1 MKSAIS
7 SAKIVKMF
15 EKVQKNCGES
25 YQKMLL
31 SGNLLGFERSLMEDL
46 LGIYNEICSEMLF
59 QMSEL
64 LLAFTAQQGSRW
76 GMSKL
81 QKRAVMIRIS
91 TGYEVKVWSYYS
103 CIISEDVE
111 GSRYLLLRYWGVI
124 EKCSPSYYDKVGMA
138 AIISPS
144 YDISSELLMKFNV
157 KSTVSH
163 TRDLMN
169 GLGAFCAEKEASL
182 VLSPGENVSGL
193 RVVISIDGGR
203 TRTREYNDTYNE
215 KGNECYA
222 TPWREPKLFVIT
234 TLDKDG
240 KADEKRLPIYGY

>member
-1 MKSAIS
+1 
-7 SAKIVKMF
+7 
-15 EKVQKNCGES
+15 
-25 YQKMLL
+25 
-31 SGNLLGFERSLMEDL
+31 
-46 LGIYNEICSEMLF
+46 
-59 QMSEL
+59 MSEL
-64 LLAFTAQQGSRW
+64 LLDFTCKKGSKW

-81 QKRAVMIRIS
+81 QKRAVWIRIS
-91 TGYEVKVWSYYS
+91 TGFEVKIWSYYG
-103 CIISEDVE
+103 CIVNEGFE

-144 YDISSELLMKFNV
+144 YTISSELLTKFNV

-169 GLGAFCAEKEASL
+169 GLGTFCSEKEASL
-182 VLSPGENVSGL
+182 VLSEGENVIGL

-203 TRTREYNDTYNE
+203 TRTREYSDVQNE
-215 KGNECYA
+215 KGNDCYA